1 MSWCDHWESRPLHDA
16 HFEPYEVIDMIKSG
30 HTSCRKTDIGIRVL
44 QGYLVTAGS
53 SGLLNSAISHL
64 LGSCTEFDLA
74 KNHTNKIRDLIVTKA
89 PGKSP
94 NLNVNFATDLPLHTS
109 NFDLAF
115 RCTKKARIPS
125 PFHLYPYWLDDVIP
139 ITTDYWIAMNF
150 QTEEPKEVTKCC
162 PDGGERQYVAGEPDG
177 TESFC
182 V

>member
-1 MSWCDHWESRPLHDA
+1 MSWCNYWESRPLYDF
-16 HFEPYEVIDMIKSG
+16 HFEPYEVINMIKSG
-30 HTSCRKTDIGIRVL
+30 ATSCRKTEYGLGAVLNAGISL
-44 QGYLVTAGS
+44 FGNDGD
-53 SGLLNSAISHL
+53 
-64 LGSCTEFDLA
+64 CTEFDLA

-94 NLNVNFATDLPLHTS
+94 NINVNFATDLPLHTS

-125 PFHLYPYWLDDVIP
+125 WIPYFPHWLNDIIP